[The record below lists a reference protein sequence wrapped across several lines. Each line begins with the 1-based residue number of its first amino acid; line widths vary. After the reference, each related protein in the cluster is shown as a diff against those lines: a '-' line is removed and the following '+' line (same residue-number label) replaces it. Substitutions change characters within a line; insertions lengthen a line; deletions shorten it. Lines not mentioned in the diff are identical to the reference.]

1 MTGLSL
7 LVVLG
12 LLTLT
17 VLSLT
22 SGLTEDAVVEVRL
35 TSGGGWGRLGRLV
48 PPDTPDPKWDPE
60 PSQSELGRFDYA
72 AVSVDSIPCSR
83 IGKSEVPP
91 PLTSLLIAVCRN
103 IMLMGGNAIDS
114 SIATMYC
121 NTVVNSQSMGIG
133 GGFIM
138 TVYLANGTRVALI
151 ARETAPAA
159 ASKDMYHGDSNL
171 THYGWW
177 SDPQRPRHCSRDV
190 SLRSAGLRRARVRG
204 GDVGTETEARQPR
217 RVVAAAPPAR
227 HRPLL

>member
-171 THYGWW
+171 THYGGW
-177 SDPQRPRHCSRDV
+177 SDPQRPRHCSRCF
-190 SLRSAGLRRARVRG
+190 SQVRWPQACPG
-204 GDVGTETEARQPR
+204 SWRGRGN
-217 RVVAAAPPAR
+217 
-227 HRPLL
+227 